1 MFLSEPSLV
10 LTEVNK
16 LVWRTGVQP
25 VGSGEADD
33 DTEARDQQEDDG
45 DLEGTAG
52 VAPLVVHLQFSIKII
67 FFEN

>member
-1 MFLSEPSLV
+1 M
-10 LTEVNK
+10 
-16 LVWRTGVQP
+16 WRTGVQP